1 MRYYVQTMPG
11 VEEIAWLE
19 IRALLP
25 EAQFVEYQFAKEQN
39 GIVLF
44 DYDGSVEKLL
54 QLQTAEDV
62 FMEALSISKV
72 FRGRRDLQELKELVG
87 RGEAVG
93 RAINAL
99 GRYRKFSTPPTF
111 RVISRKYGKHEY
123 RRKDM
128 ERVVLE
134 ALQLRNPRWTAVSD
148 AAQVEFWVNLLGSRL
163 LLGIR
168 LSDKQMRHRFKRKV
182 ELPASLRP
190 SVAAAMVFLTEPTAQ
205 DVFLDPM
212 CGSGTILLAR
222 RLMGSYKQLLGGDSD
237 PTRVAASEQNIAGRR
252 KKGLPSTVQLRR
264 WDAQKLPLETGS
276 VDKVATNLPF
286 GKQVGTPAELER
298 LYPAVFKEL
307 ERVVRP
313 NGRLV
318 ILSSEYELVKTAV
331 RQCPHLEIE
340 RGYSIA
346 VLGQWGR
353 IYLIR
358 RTNGA

>member
-1 MRYYVQTMPG
+1 MRYYAQTMPG

-25 EAQFVEYQFAKEQN
+25 DVQFVEYQFAKEQN
-39 GIVLF
+39 GIVVF
-44 DYDGSVEKLL
+44 DYEGPVETLL
-54 QLQTAEDV
+54 ELQTAEDV
-62 FMEALSISKV
+62 FMEALSVPKLL
-72 FRGRRDLQELKELVG
+72 RGWRDLPELKELVG

-99 GRYRKFSTPPTF
+99 GRYRKFNTPPTF

-123 RRKDM
+123 RRKDV

-134 ALQLRNPRWTAVSD
+134 ALQLRNPRWTAVPD
-148 AAQVEFWVNLLGSRL
+148 DAQVEFWVNLLGSRL

-168 LSDKQMRHRFKRKV
+168 LSDKQMRHRFNRKV

-190 SVAAAMVFLTEPTAQ
+190 SVAAAMVYLTEPAAQ

-222 RLMGSYKQLLGGDSD
+222 RLMGPYKQLLGGDID
-237 PTRVAASEQNIAGRR
+237 PSRVSASVQNIAGRR
-252 KKGLPSTVQLRR
+252 KKGLPATVQLRE
-264 WDAQKLPLETGS
+264 WNAQKLPLATGS

-286 GKQVGTPAELER
+286 GKQVSSPAELER
-298 LYPAVFKEL
+298 LYPAVLKEL

-313 NGRLV
+313 NGRLA
-318 ILSSEYELVKTAV
+318 ILSSEYDLVKTAV

-346 VLGQWGR
+346 MLGQWGR

-358 RTNGA
+358 RTA

>member
-1 MRYYVQTMPG
+1 MPG

-19 IRALLP
+19 IRSLLP

-44 DYDGSVEKLL
+44 DYEGPIEKLL

-62 FMEALSISKV
+62 FMEALSIPKMQ
-72 FRGRRDLQELKELVG
+72 RGKRDLPKLKEIVG
-87 RGEAVG
+87 RGEDVG
-93 RAINAL
+93 KAINEL

-111 RVISRKYGKHEY
+111 RVISRKYGTHDY

-128 ERVVLE
+128 ERMVLE
-134 ALQLRNPRWTAVSD
+134 ALQLRNPRWTAVPD
-148 AAQVEFWVNLLGSRL
+148 DAQVEFWVNLLGSRL

-190 SVAAAMVFLTEPTAQ
+190 SVAAAMVFLTEPAPQ

-212 CGSGTILLAR
+212 CGSGTILMAR
-222 RLMGSYKQLLGGDSD
+222 RLMGHYKTILGGDFD
-237 PTRVAASEQNIAGRR
+237 QTRVQAAERNIAARR
-252 KKGLPSTVQLRR
+252 KKGMPVSVQLRR

-286 GKQVGTPAELER
+286 GKQIGSPEALER

-346 VLGQWGR
+346 ILGQWGR

-358 RTNGA
+358 RTGG